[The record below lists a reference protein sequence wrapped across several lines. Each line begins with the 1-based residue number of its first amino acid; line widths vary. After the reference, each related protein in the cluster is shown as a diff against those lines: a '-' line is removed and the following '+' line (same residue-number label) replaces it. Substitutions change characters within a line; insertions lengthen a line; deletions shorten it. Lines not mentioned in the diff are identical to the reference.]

1 MKEKGKAKT
10 AFVIVLGI
18 AIVVVGLFTPSLL
31 SDQHKETIQQNTSE
45 FLGYAADLA
54 VSVGL
59 SSCDIKGNVSYYSGE
74 RIYHVRDQENY
85 SETRI
90 DWMSGERWFC
100 TQEEAQAAG
109 WRRTKN

>member
-10 AFVIVLGI
+10 AFVIVLVV
-18 AIVVVGLFTPSLL
+18 AIVVVGLCAPVFL
-31 SDQHKETIQQNTSE
+31 SDQHKEAIQRSTTE
-45 FLGYAADLA
+45 LVGYAADLA

-74 RIYHVRDQENY
+74 RIYHVRGQEDY
-85 SETRI
+85 SGTRI
-90 DWMSGERWFC
+90 DWMNGERWFC

-109 WRRTKN
+109 WRRARN